1 MADTEK
7 GHEYAKKHH
16 REVNPNIQSLISASG
31 GNEMV
36 GSHED
41 KDSMWMMSKNLGD
54 VAIPIII
61 GQIFSLFVEM
71 LNLVFAGRLGD
82 PIYVAAAGLGNMY
95 ANVTCLLIIYGLNSA
110 IATLVAQAY
119 GAGNLRK
126 CGIYLNKGRIAVV
139 IFFVP
144 IFIIMFFCE
153 KFLLAINMD
162 PTASAIA
169 QQYTYGLV
177 VSLFFQA

>member
-1 MADTEK
+1 VVTET
-7 GHEYAKKHH
+7 GSE
-16 REVNPNIQSLISASG
+16 I
-31 GNEMV
+31 V
-36 GSHED
+36 GQHED
-41 KDSMWMMSKNLGD
+41 KDSLWTMSKHLGD
-54 VAIPIII
+54 VAIPIIV

-110 IATLVAQAY
+110 IATLVAQAF

-139 IFFVP
+139 IFFIP
-144 IFIIMFFCE
+144 IFGIMFLCE
-153 KFLLAINMD
+153 RFLLAINMD
-162 PTASAIA
+162 PRASAIA
-169 QQYTYGLV
+169 QQYTYGIV
-177 VSLFFQA
+177 VSLFFQAQFDATR